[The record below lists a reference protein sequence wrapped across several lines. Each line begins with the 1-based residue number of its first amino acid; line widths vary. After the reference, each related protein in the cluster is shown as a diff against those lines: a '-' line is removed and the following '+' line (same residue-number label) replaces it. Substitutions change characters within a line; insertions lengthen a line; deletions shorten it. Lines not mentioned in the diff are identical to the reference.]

1 MSDHRS
7 FFAELKRRNVL
18 RAAVLYAGAVW
29 ALVQYLLMFISMIA
43 LRRREPQLPRPYR
56 AWCYPWTTA
65 AGLLITLAFL
75 GGVGMADRLHSWTAL
90 GILVASYPLYRGVS
104 MLRRNAGT
112 SEVTR

>member
-1 MSDHRS
+1 MSDQRS

-18 RAAVLYAGAVW
+18 RAVVPYAGAVW

-43 LRRREPQLPRPYR
+43 LRPHQPQLPRLYR

-65 AGLLITLAFL
+65 AGLLIALAFL
-75 GGVGMADRLHSWTAL
+75 GGVAMADPPHSWFAL

-104 MLRRNAGT
+104 MLRRDAG
-112 SEVTR
+112 V